1 MTEESETAETEDAT
15 TSATEIARRALAAL
29 VEREAE
35 RHHLVI
41 GLVAPIGTPLEEA
54 QYLLEDSFTRFG
66 YAMEVIHLSRLLD
79 DAPIDAWSELPER
92 GSRDYYEKRMNAGDE
107 LRRRVGDGCALAALA
122 VSRIND
128 LRGRAERPTAFVLRS
143 LKHPRE
149 EALLRQVY
157 GDAFSLVGLSASVEE
172 RRENLAG
179 ALSVLEHPSSE
190 AELLIKRDEADPDDP
205 NFGQKV
211 RDVFTRADAF
221 ITVARGFDIR
231 GEIDRLVDLLFGA
244 PFVTPRAEE
253 EAMRLAADAS
263 LRSAAMGRQVGAALI
278 PRLGTPVVVG
288 TNEVPKPGGGQ
299 FWTEDEPDFRDF
311 QTGEDSNPLYT
322 RRVLE
327 EVLQRLA
334 EKGWLV
340 DELKELSSAEL
351 YSRAVRPEG
360 TAEPVLKDSRAA
372 SLIEFTR
379 CLHAEQAS
387 IVNAA
392 RTGVSTQGASL
403 FTTTFPCHECA
414 KIIVGAGIE
423 EVFYIDPY
431 PKSLVSRLYRDVI
444 DVEPPA
450 RTSPGLVD
458 GRLPFRPFTG
468 VSPRRYDVA
477 FSAGDRRVGE
487 RPRQFDRSLACPRT
501 TGWSEQAVSVR
512 ESIAISSVAGAL
524 GIEVEFVVPPS
535 EGAGEAMDETKQDG
549 PAAQGESDEV
559 GGA

>member
-1 MTEESETAETEDAT
+1 MSDEPEAPQNDDAT
-15 TSATEIARRALAAL
+15 TQSAVNVARQALGAL

-66 YAMEVIHLSRLLD
+66 YAVEVVHLSRLLD
-79 DAPIDAWSELPER
+79 DAPVDAWDELPER

-122 VSRIND
+122 VSRVND
-128 LRGRAERPTAFVLRS
+128 LRGQADKPTAFLLRS

-157 GDAFSLVGLSASVEE
+157 GDAFTLMGLSASVDE

-190 AELLIKRDEADPDDP
+190 AELLIQRDEADPEDAT
-205 NFGQKV
+205 FGQNV
-211 RDVFTRADAF
+211 RGVFTRADAF
-221 ITVARGFDIR
+221 VTVARGFDIR
-231 GEIDRLVDLLFGA
+231 SEIDRLVDLLFGA

-299 FWTEDEPDFRDF
+299 FWAEDEPDFRDF

-334 EKGWLV
+334 EKRWLV
-340 DELKELSSAEL
+340 DELRELSSAEL
-351 YSRAVRPEG
+351 YSRAVRQDGAE
-360 TAEPVLKDSRAA
+360 EPVLKGSRAA

-387 IVNAA
+387 IINAA
-392 RTGVSTQGASL
+392 RTGISTQGAAL

-450 RTSPGLVD
+450 RTNAGLVD

-468 VSPRRYDVA
+468 VSPRRYDLA
-477 FSAGDRRVGE
+477 FSAGDRRSGE

-501 TGWSEQAVSVR
+501 TGWSEQAISLR

-524 GIEVEFVVPPS
+524 GVEIEFVPS
-535 EGAGEAMDETKQDG
+535 PEVSSEATDATEQDD
-549 PAAQGESDEV
+549 AASQGKPGDV
-559 GGA
+559 GRV